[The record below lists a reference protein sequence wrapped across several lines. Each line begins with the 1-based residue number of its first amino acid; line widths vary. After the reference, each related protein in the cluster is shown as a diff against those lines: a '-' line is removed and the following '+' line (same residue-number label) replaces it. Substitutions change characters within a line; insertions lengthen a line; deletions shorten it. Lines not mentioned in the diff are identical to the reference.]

1 MWLDYRSAQGD
12 RTNDLFDVEGLRW
25 LWYAMGMS
33 ATLERLRRLQALR
46 PQHSSSHEPQPG
58 PEPSLIDSA
67 ESPTRAG
74 ALEELIPGTV
84 VENAAG
90 VCYVRTQSY
99 ALQTERGGRPLQ
111 AVLEQPP
118 ALFAPLHPNFGLHTV
133 ENYTNAVFLDTET
146 TGLGGGAGVYCFMVG
161 VGTFE
166 TQTAAST
173 PSHFVVRQFFM
184 RSPQE
189 EGALLLALADL
200 FDQHELSVTFNG
212 RTFDLPMLRTR
223 LSQNRHIYPDLRGSG
238 RFLAPERPHLDL
250 LPPARRLWR
259 RRLQSCRLINL
270 EQQILGLTRTE
281 ADLPG
286 HLIPQVYTDYLR
298 NGNAA
303 EISRVF
309 YHNLED
315 ILSMV
320 ALTDRLSLAFASSE
334 NASVE
339 REDWLA
345 LGICWEEQERW
356 AEAEMAYRRALDL
369 VRESANQRDAFE
381 RLGQLLKRQRR
392 WTEAVELWERW
403 LTTIP
408 GVDPTPFVELAKYY
422 EWQQVDLGQAEMWTQ
437 WALHTL
443 RNAAAWQRPAGAIAE
458 LEHRLARIQRKKA
471 SQVVDEAPS

>member
-1 MWLDYRSAQGD
+1 M
-12 RTNDLFDVEGLRW
+12 TFDASRLTPGVDGPGGV
-25 LWYAMGMS
+25 WYAIRMS

-46 PQHSSSHEPQPG
+46 PQQNSSARDPLPATEVAAPESVATQP
-58 PEPSLIDSA
+58 
-67 ESPTRAG
+67 RAG
-74 ALEELIPGTV
+74 TLEALIPGTV

-90 VCYVRTQSY
+90 ICYVRTQSY
-99 ALQTERGGRPLQ
+99 ALQTERGGRPLH
-111 AVLEQPP
+111 ALLNQPP
-118 ALFAPLHPNFGLHTV
+118 ALFAPLHPNFGLQAV
-133 ENYTNAVFLDTET
+133 ENYANAVFLDTET

-166 TQTAAST
+166 THSGGTS

-184 RSPQE
+184 RNPHE

-212 RTFDLPMLRTR
+212 RTFDLPLLRTR

-238 RFLAPERPHLDL
+238 RFLATERPHLDL

-270 EQQILGLTRTE
+270 EQQILGLSRSE

-298 NGNAA
+298 NGDAG

-320 ALTDRLSLAFASSE
+320 ALADRLSLAFASSE
-334 NASVE
+334 DASIE

-345 LGICWEEQERW
+345 LGVCWEEQERW
-356 AEAEMAYRRALDL
+356 REAESAYHRALDL
-369 VRESANQRDAFE
+369 VREPTTQREAFA
-381 RLGQLLKRQRR
+381 RLGQLLKRQQR
-392 WTEAVELWERW
+392 WGEAAELWERW

-443 RNAAAWQRPAGAIAE
+443 RSAAAWQRPAGAIAE
-458 LEHRLARIQRKKA
+458 LEHRLARLQRKQA
-471 SQVVDEAPS
+471 GHVVDEAPG